1 MKGKVINRIKLE
13 MDALPENERLARSCI
28 SAFISRADP
37 NVEELSD
44 IRTVL
49 SEAVTNAVIH
59 GYAGIEGGKVT
70 VSAVLYSDRRIMMK
84 VKDCGCGIADVKL
97 AMQPLYTTDPSGER
111 GGMGFAI
118 MESFCNKLTVRSR
131 PGKGTIITMI
141 KQLENES
148 EKESTI

>member
-1 MKGKVINRIKLE
+1 MKGKVINRMKLE

-28 SAFISRADP
+28 SAFVSRIDP

-59 GYAGIEGGKVT
+59 GYAGASDGKVT
-70 VSAVLYSDRRIMMK
+70 VTAVLYSDRKIMMK
-84 VKDCGCGIADVKL
+84 VKDNGCGIADIKQ
-97 AMQPLYTTDPSGER
+97 AMQPLFTTDPSGER

-118 MESFCNKLTVRSR
+118 MESFCNKLRVKSN
-131 PGKGTIITMI
+131 PGKGTVVTMV
-141 KQLENES
+141 KQLENEA
-148 EKESTI
+148 ESASDT